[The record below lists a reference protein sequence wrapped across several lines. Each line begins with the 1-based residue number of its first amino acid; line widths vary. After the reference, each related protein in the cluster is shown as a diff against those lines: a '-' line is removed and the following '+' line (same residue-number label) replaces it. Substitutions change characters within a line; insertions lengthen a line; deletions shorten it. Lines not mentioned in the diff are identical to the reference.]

1 MAAGH
6 RSLLASWV
14 GGAVVPK
21 PKAGV
26 RSLLA
31 FWMGGAVAGTAV
43 IPSVVHPGGGRHFIE
58 ERLLQR
64 RQERIHRD
72 EEDRLLQRR
81 RRERIRR
88 DDGDLLELLIM
99 FTGNFDC

>member
-43 IPSVVHPGGGRHFIE
+43 IPPVVHPGGGRHFIE

-64 RQERIHRD
+64 RHRERIHRD
-72 EEDRLLQRR
+72 DE
-81 RRERIRR
+81 
-88 DDGDLLELLIM
+88 DLLELLTM
-99 FTGNFDC
+99 FVGQMDC